1 MKSKILIIGAGGHA
15 KVVAE
20 TLALCGNYELIGF
33 VDDKVEAG
41 TEIVP
46 GIKVLGNVASAP
58 KFEFDSF
65 FVAIGNNTLRENLH
79 KKFASS
85 KMPVVLIHPYSCIS
99 PSARIAEGSIVLPGA
114 VISAGAVVGTA
125 CIIGSNVHIDHETII
140 GDYCHIRNG
149 SSIGSN
155 CVIKDW
161 YTTETG
167 MNVQPFSTMSHL

>member
-41 TEIVP
+41 KEIVP
-46 GIKVLGNVASAP
+46 GFKVLGNVASALT
-58 KFEFDSF
+58 FDFDSF
-65 FVAIGNNTLRENLH
+65 FVAIGNNTLRESLH
-79 KKFASS
+79 RKFASCR
-85 KMPVVLIHPYSCIS
+85 KPVVLKHPFSCIS
-99 PSARIAEGSIVLPGA
+99 PTALIGEGSIVLPGA
-114 VISAGAVVGTA
+114 VISAGALIGTA
-125 CIIGSNVHIDHETII
+125 CIVGSNVHIDHETII

-155 CVIKDW
+155 CVIKAF

-167 MNVQPFSTMSHL
+167 MNVQPFSTMSNL